1 MRETYC
7 VEGVIVT
14 LGDWG
19 ERCGT
24 EKEEGGYVEGGRTR
38 RYLKDNGR
46 SRTKKARRESCTQ
59 KGSAAARLEEARSL
73 HSSRGD
79 CTTFHRQRRIA
90 DVGRLAL
97 RECTKIS
104 HSIDAMSL
112 GS

>member
-1 MRETYC
+1 M
-7 VEGVIVT
+7 
-14 LGDWG
+14 
-19 ERCGT
+19 
-24 EKEEGGYVEGGRTR
+24 YVEGGRT

-46 SRTKKARRESCTQ
+46 SSTKKARRESCTQ

-97 RECTKIS
+97 WECTKIS
-104 HSIDAMSL
+104 HSVDAMSL

>member
-1 MRETYC
+1 M
-7 VEGVIVT
+7 T

-46 SRTKKARRESCTQ
+46 SSTKKARRESCTQ

-97 RECTKIS
+97 WECTKIS
-104 HSIDAMSL
+104 HSVDAMSL